1 MNAFQLCALAAAS
14 AIVPMS
20 ATAGVSKAEAAK
32 LGTAEVTWFGAD
44 ARANADGS
52 IPAWTGGI
60 LGAQG
65 TKDPAAYVA
74 DKPLYSIT
82 AANMAQHASKLT
94 EGQKEILKRFPDYR
108 IDVYPTRRTFSANQW
123 IMDNTRKNAQQ
134 CTTIDDGNGL
144 DIKNCLGGVM
154 FPLPQTGKEVMWN
167 FLARVRPPNAWY
179 ARSRNWVVEKGHSP
193 VMTGET
199 ETIAYSAFFD
209 PQRTKETT
217 LLAQI
222 RVMST
227 GPARAAGEGILMYQH
242 VTPEA
247 NPTQVW
253 QYIPGQRRVRLAPE
267 LAFDTPSP
275 NNGGLITVDQT
286 DVFLGSP
293 ERYQMKIV
301 GKQEKLLLNNNHKL
315 LFNKEACGSPKLL
328 QPSFVN
334 PECMRWELQRV
345 YVVEATVQEGKRHL
359 LPKRVFYIGE
369 DGYQSISSDDYDS
382 GGKLYRTSFRPTF
395 VPAEGGAVPYSMTL
409 MYDFARSAY
418 VVEGLPNDFDG
429 VQFVPPPN
437 PRDLSPD
444 ALAATGVR

>member
-1 MNAFQLCALAAAS
+1 MNAFPLCSLLAAS
-14 AIVPMS
+14 ALLPLF
-20 ATAGVSKAEAAK
+20 ATAGVSEAEAAK

-60 LGAQG
+60 LGKSG
-65 TKDPAAYVA
+65 SKDAGAFDA

-82 AANMAQHASKLT
+82 AANMAEHASKLT

-108 IDVYPTRRTFSANQW
+108 IDVYPTRRTFAASQW

-134 CTTIDDGNGL
+134 CATIDDGNGL
-144 DIKNCLGGVM
+144 DFKRCLGGVV

-167 FLARVRPPNAWY
+167 FLARVRPPTAWSVRG
-179 ARSRNWVVEKGHSP
+179 RSWLVEKGRSP

-199 ETIAYSAFFD
+199 DTIGYSAFFD
-209 PQRTKETT
+209 PQRAKDTT

-222 RVMST
+222 RAMAT
-227 GPARAAGEGILMYQH
+227 GPARAAGEGVLMYQH
-242 VTPEA
+242 VTPVA

-253 QYIPGQRRVRLAPE
+253 QYIPGQRRVRMAPE

-275 NNGGLITVDQT
+275 NNGGLITVDET

-293 ERYQMKIV
+293 ERYDMKIV
-301 GKQEKLLLNNNHKL
+301 GKQEKLLMSNNHKM
-315 LFNKEACGSPKLL
+315 LFDKEACNSPKLL

-334 PECMRWELQRV
+334 PECTRWELQRV
-345 YVVEATVQEGKRHL
+345 YVVEATVQQGKRHL
-359 LPKRVFYIGE
+359 LPKRVFYVGE
-369 DGYQSISSDDYDS
+369 DGYHSIASDDYDTA
-382 GGKLYRTSFRPTF
+382 GKLYRTVFRPSF
-395 VPAEGGAVPYSMTL
+395 VPAEGGTNPYSMTIL
-409 MYDFARSAY
+409 YDFARGAY
-418 VVEGLPNDFDG
+418 VTQALPNDFDG
-429 VQFVPPPN
+429 VRFVAPPN